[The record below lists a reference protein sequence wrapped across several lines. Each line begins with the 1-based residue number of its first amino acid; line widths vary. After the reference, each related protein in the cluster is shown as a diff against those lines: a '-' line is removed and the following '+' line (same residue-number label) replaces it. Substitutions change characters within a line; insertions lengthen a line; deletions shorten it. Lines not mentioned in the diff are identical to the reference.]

1 MFIETTFV
9 GHDPCQDLVQDL
21 GQDHDHDHDQKVDH
35 PDVKKGWLSL
45 I

>member
-1 MFIETTFV
+1 MFIEITFV

-21 GQDHDHDHDQKVDH
+21 GQDHDHDQKVDH
-35 PDVKKGWLSL
+35 PDVKGWLSL